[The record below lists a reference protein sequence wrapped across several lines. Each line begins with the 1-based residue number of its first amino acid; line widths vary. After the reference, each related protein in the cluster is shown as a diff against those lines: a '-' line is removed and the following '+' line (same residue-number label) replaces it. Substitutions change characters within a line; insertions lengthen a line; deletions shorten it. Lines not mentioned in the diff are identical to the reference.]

1 MFENYPKSLIFANKA
16 IFVKIKVKVFQSFL
30 FLTTKSNF
38 GGNFQTLY
46 TSGVSVTGVSTAV
59 DICRATFRLSTGA
72 AISSSAVFWLSDST
86 DASAK
91 LDFFKWILKQVGKNY
106 FSVTK

>member
-1 MFENYPKSLIFANKA
+1 MFENYPKSLIFANKT
-16 IFVKIKVKVFQSFL
+16 IFVKIKGFL
-30 FLTTKSNF
+30 KFSVRNDKSKNF
-38 GGNFQTLY
+38 GRNFQTLY

-72 AISSSAVFWLSDST
+72 AISSSAVFWLSVST